1 MQENSESIIAGG
13 AVLGISA
20 LLFTQVLPGQ
30 FEGVVLAR
38 NPMTFPRFL
47 LGLFALG
54 GAGLL
59 VRGLI
64 GARKGTVG
72 MPVAWL
78 KVLAI
83 LVLAGIYLALF
94 APLGFIPATLVF
106 MPVAMLALGYRNP
119 LVIVLVT
126 LVTAPLLWYLFA
138 EAFSIRPPG
147 IGIDDMLRQIGG
159 GA

>member
-1 MQENSESIIAGG
+1 M
-13 AVLGISA
+13 LGISA

-38 NPMTFPRFL
+38 NPMTLPRFL
-47 LGLFALG
+47 LVLFALG

-59 VRGLI
+59 VRGFF
-64 GARKGTVG
+64 GARVSGAVG

-78 KVLAI
+78 KVLAV
-83 LVLAGIYLALF
+83 LVLAGLYLTAF
-94 APLGFIPATLVF
+94 APLGFIPATLIF

-126 LVTAPLLWYLFA
+126 AVTVPLLWYLFT

-147 IGIDDMLRQIGG
+147 IGMDDLLRQIGG